1 MFKRPTI
8 AAATVAISIMA
19 VGVAFAQQTT
29 PAPAQPPAGDSSATG
44 GMMQG
49 RRVMPMMGMMEQMS
63 RMMES
68 CNRMM
73 QSDLQRPE
81 SSPSQQEPAQQLP
94 RGSNQGLS

>member
-8 AAATVAISIMA
+8 AAATIAINIMA

-29 PAPAQPPAGDSSATG
+29 PTPAQPPARDSSAMG

-49 RRVMPMMGMMEQMS
+49 GGVMPMMGMMDQMS
-63 RMMES
+63 KMMEN

-73 QSDLQRPE
+73 QSSLQWPE
-81 SSPSQQEPAQQLP
+81 SSPSQQQPTQQP
-94 RGSNQGLS
+94 PQGNHG